1 MLCFPVFIAHRPCI
15 CPAPRP
21 LAVWRL
27 PRLPRLDRG
36 HIRAS
41 PDFRTSL
48 PLRVIP
54 LTHRLFLFMRLRT
67 LSFSVSRNPCVCH
80 SYENNRG
87 VAQLFP
93 FWHAALAT
101 HLSSGDS
108 TLFAKNTGGWGS
120 NLMPIHRSHRHG
132 RSFGRNH
139 LSDSVSGNS
148 VFPAAS
154 VLIPIRCSAP
164 LSTGRRTH
172 RSLPSPRSPVLSS
185 IRTRDI

>member
-15 CPAPRP
+15 CPAPP
-21 LAVWRL
+21 WLAVWRL

-67 LSFSVSRNPCVCH
+67 LSFSVSRNPFVCH

-87 VAQLFP
+87 VHQLFP
-93 FWHAALAT
+93 FRNLAFVT
-101 HLSSGDS
+101 RHSPITSYGSRFSLPHYFLTLSSLLPFS
-108 TLFAKNTGGWGS
+108 
-120 NLMPIHRSHRHG
+120 RHEG
-132 RSFGRNH
+132 HDQRRGVRFVVINH
-139 LSDSVSGNS
+139 VRGFD
-148 VFPAAS
+148 
-154 VLIPIRCSAP
+154 
-164 LSTGRRTH
+164 H
-172 RSLPSPRSPVLSS
+172 
-185 IRTRDI
+185 